1 MIDYADQ
8 SVLVTGAASGIG
20 AALAKALAARGAYV
34 VCADVN
40 EAGLT
45 DTVATLGDSGEAIV
59 CDLSDPNAGAALIAQ
74 AYESRGHLALVCS
87 NAGIGHRAKITD
99 PELDFAAIDC
109 W

>member
-1 MIDYADQ
+1 MIDYVDQ

-45 DTVATLGDSGEAIV
+45 
-59 CDLSDPNAGAALIAQ
+59 
-74 AYESRGHLALVCS
+74 R
-87 NAGIGHRAKITD
+87 R
-99 PELDFAAIDC
+99 
-109 W
+109 